1 MDDSIHPFNLEK
13 YCFLS
18 MFPEVVYWKLVT
30 SNKMNFVHV
39 RKNAYF
45 FVNSFFLNLFYVIYT
60 EKKIT
65 RKVSEG
71 TFREYIFPR
80 VRKSQ

>member
-1 MDDSIHPFNLEK
+1 MKFIQMDDSIHSFNSEK

-30 SNKMNFVHV
+30 SNKMNFMHV

-45 FVNSFFLNLFYVIYT
+45 FVNSFFLKSVLCYLHREEDYKKSIGGYVSGIYLT
-60 EKKIT
+60 
-65 RKVSEG
+65 
-71 TFREYIFPR
+71 
-80 VRKSQ
+80 